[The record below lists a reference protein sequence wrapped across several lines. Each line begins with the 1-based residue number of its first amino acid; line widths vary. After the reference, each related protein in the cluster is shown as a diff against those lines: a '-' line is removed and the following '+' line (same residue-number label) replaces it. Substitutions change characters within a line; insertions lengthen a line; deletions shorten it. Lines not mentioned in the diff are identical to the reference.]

1 MNDKD
6 HINEAKQLFRQRK
19 YRQVIE
25 TLNKAEKSKKIN
37 SMIYKL
43 RGYAYYKLS
52 NFKKAILDYN
62 TAERLD
68 QTKDETLFNNRGL
81 AYSKMGK
88 CKPALLDFNQALKI
102 KPRYPQAMNN
112 LANCSDILGKKA
124 QACRYWRKAAFMGY
138 QAAYRMYKLKCK

>member
-1 MNDKD
+1 
-6 HINEAKQLFRQRK
+6 
-19 YRQVIE
+19 
-25 TLNKAEKSKKIN
+25 
-37 SMIYKL
+37 MIYKL
-43 RGYAYYKLS
+43 RGYAYYNLS
-52 NFKKAILDYN
+52 NCKKAILDYN